1 MLRAVNRGME
11 NKTKTTYI
19 YGVETMTYILTKVG
33 RNEAILEDLK
43 GNSIK
48 MVFSEHDDHETE
60 DKITYSLLTS
70 YEKRMKENCE
80 SEVK

>member
-1 MLRAVNRGME
+1 
-11 NKTKTTYI
+11 
-19 YGVETMTYILTKVG
+19 MTYILTKVE

-48 MVFSEHDDHETE
+48 MIFSEKDDHETE

-70 YEKRMKENCE
+70 YEQRMKDMSDIDE
-80 SEVK
+80 

>member
-1 MLRAVNRGME
+1 ME
-11 NKTKTTYI
+11 WKTKLKLHI
-19 YGVETMTYILTKVG
+19 FNGVETMTYILTKVG

-48 MVFSEHDDHETE
+48 MIFSENDDHETE

-70 YEKRMKENCE
+70 YEQRMKDMSDVAE
-80 SEVK
+80 

>member
-1 MLRAVNRGME
+1 ME
-11 NKTKTTYI
+11 WKTKLKLHI
-19 YGVETMTYILTKVG
+19 FNGVEVMTYILTKVG
-33 RNEAILEDLK
+33 RNEAILEDSK

-48 MVFSEHDDHETE
+48 MIFSENDDHETE

-70 YEKRMKENCE
+70 YEQRMKENCE

>member
-1 MLRAVNRGME
+1 
-11 NKTKTTYI
+11 
-19 YGVETMTYILTKVG
+19 MTYILTKVG

-48 MVFSEHDDHETE
+48 MIFSENDDRETE

-70 YEKRMKENCE
+70 YEQRMKENCE
-80 SEVK
+80 FEVE

>member
-1 MLRAVNRGME
+1 ME
-11 NKTKTTYI
+11 WKTKLKLHI
-19 YGVETMTYILTKVG
+19 FNGVETMTYILTKVE

-48 MVFSEHDDHETE
+48 MIFSEKDDHETE

-70 YEKRMKENCE
+70 YEQRMKDMSDIDE
-80 SEVK
+80 

>member
-1 MLRAVNRGME
+1 ME
-11 NKTKTTYI
+11 WKTKLKLHI
-19 YGVETMTYILTKVG
+19 FNGVETMTYILTKVG

-48 MVFSEHDDHETE
+48 MIFSENDDHETE

-70 YEKRMKENCE
+70 YEQRMKENCE